1 MKVFDIHSDLLY
13 DLFRGKG
20 DNRFK
25 DIHVKQYNNSVIKGA
40 VWTLYSPDDFD
51 LKEAVNCAL
60 KKIDW
65 NELKDLKVILGF
77 EGLRNLEKPE
87 DIRYF
92 YNLGFRH
99 AMLTWN
105 EENKYA
111 TGVSGPKESGLK
123 EEGKK
128 LLDIMIELDMIIDTA
143 HLNKKSFYD
152 VLEYTNHNIVYSHGL
167 VYDICDHRRNLDKEQ
182 MLALKKANGLFG
194 LTLAKNFVSRKEE
207 ERDLEHFLDHV
218 DFAIEVMGIDNVCF
232 GFDFMDYLDDDFENA
247 MVKEVPDATKAH
259 LILEGMKKRGY
270 SKEDIKKV
278 AWDNFYNRYGN
289 KLYKRSK

>member
-99 AMLTWN
+99 AMLT
-105 EENKYA
+105 
-111 TGVSGPKESGLK
+111 
-123 EEGKK
+123 
-128 LLDIMIELDMIIDTA
+128 
-143 HLNKKSFYD
+143 
-152 VLEYTNHNIVYSHGL
+152 
-167 VYDICDHRRNLDKEQ
+167 
-182 MLALKKANGLFG
+182 
-194 LTLAKNFVSRKEE
+194 
-207 ERDLEHFLDHV
+207 
-218 DFAIEVMGIDNVCF
+218 
-232 GFDFMDYLDDDFENA
+232 
-247 MVKEVPDATKAH
+247 
-259 LILEGMKKRGY
+259 
-270 SKEDIKKV
+270 
-278 AWDNFYNRYGN
+278 
-289 KLYKRSK
+289 